1 MRPIVRGVARGVVLG
16 LALMAGTAE
25 ISHAASCPSVQPQS
39 ALQLV
44 ECLSDADPRVRDE
57 HAFSGLQKMMRGGQ
71 LDTATVQAMRVR
83 LLAMLRGPDPAGFTR
98 PFAALTLAEV
108 ARIDRIKPFL
118 SGEQR
123 NELVEAAATYL
134 SGVTDYRGFDE
145 REGWRHGVAHGAD
158 LMLQLALNPQLQHDQ
173 AELMRTAIAKQ
184 AVPAGDHFY
193 RYGEGERLSAPVF
206 YLARKDFFSPPEWEL
221 WLAKIVARV
230 PREPH
235 TQSALA
241 ARHNAI
247 AFLSALYISVR
258 EAGDEKTQDALL
270 PALRK
275 ALRELG

>member
-1 MRPIVRGVARGVVLG
+1 MKAASVALG
-16 LALMAGTAE
+16 FALAMGIA
-25 ISHAASCPSVQPQS
+25 HAASCPPVQPQS
-39 ALQLV
+39 ALPLL
-44 ECLSDADPRVRDE
+44 ECLSDPDPHVRDE
-57 HAFSGLQKMMRGGQ
+57 HAFDGLQKMMRSGQ

-118 SGEQR
+118 SAEQR
-123 NELVEAAATYL
+123 NELVDAAVAYL

-158 LMLQLALNPQLQHDQ
+158 LMLQLSLNPQLQRDQ
-173 AELMRTAIAKQ
+173 ADAMRNAIAKQ
-184 AVPAGDHFY
+184 AAPAGDHFY
-193 RYGEGERLSAPVF
+193 RYGESDRLAMPVF
-206 YLARKDFFSPPEWEL
+206 YLARKDFFSAQEWEL

-235 TQSALA
+235 TQAALA
-241 ARHNAI
+241 ARHNVT
-247 AFLSALYISVR
+247 AFIRALYVNVR
-258 EAGDEKTQDALL
+258 EAGDEKLQDTLL
-270 PALRK
+270 PPLRK

>member
-1 MRPIVRGVARGVVLG
+1 MTMTIHRALAVALLWGHA
-16 LALMAGTAE
+16 LA
-25 ISHAASCPSVQPQS
+25 HAATCPPAQPQS
-39 ALQLV
+39 ALPLL
-44 ECLSDADPRVRDE
+44 ECLSDPNPRVRDD
-57 HAFSGLQKMMRGGQ
+57 HAFSGLQKMMRAGQ
-71 LDTATVQAMRVR
+71 LDASTVQAMRVR

-118 SGEQR
+118 TAEQR
-123 NELVEAAATYL
+123 NELVDAAAAYL

-173 AELMRTAIAKQ
+173 AEAMRTAIAKQ
-184 AVPAGDHFY
+184 VVPAGDHFY
-193 RYGEGERLSAPVF
+193 RYGEGERLAAPVF
-206 YLARKDFFSPPEWEL
+206 YLARRDFFSPEEWEL

-235 TQSALA
+235 TQAALA
-241 ARHNAI
+241 ARHNVI